1 MTALRPAA
9 DRPEERY
16 RSRFLWYLGSLAVA
30 VALAILVARL
40 MAGVPNPPGTHQ
52 DGTSS
57 GVGGG
62 SAGTSGV
69 SPITINQTAALK
81 ELFPGSAPQE
91 LSGTFTNAGSA
102 AVFIGAVEA
111 SLTGISGGNGSCSLT
126 NFKLANPVMPVGL
139 EVPVG
144 QDVGSWG
151 GATVQMIGQPSSQ
164 DGCKRATVQISY
176 RVR

>member
-1 MTALRPAA
+1 VTTLRSIA
-9 DRPEERY
+9 DRPRERP
-16 RSRFLWYLGSLAVA
+16 RPRFLWYLGLLAVA

-40 MAGVPNPPGTHQ
+40 MAGVPNPPGIEPG
-52 DGTSS
+52 GTTS
-57 GVGGG
+57 GTGAG
-62 SAGTSGV
+62 SAGTNGV
-69 SPITINQTAALK
+69 SPITVNQTAALK

-91 LSGTFTNAGSA
+91 LSGTFTNAGGA

-144 QDVGSWG
+144 QGVGSWG
-151 GATVQMIGQPSSQ
+151 GATVQMIGQPNSQ
-164 DGCKRATVQISY
+164 DGCKRAAVQISY
-176 RVR
+176 TAR